1 MQEKIRIIVLC
12 IIAFIFELIAGY
24 FFYSTG
30 IKINMVETLNLEP
43 LTKAILTINF
53 GLFLLSTSI
62 ALATALIVARKMD
75 KKTGITAIT
84 ITYFSG
90 AIITI
95 IIFQQIEFILTAF
108 MTGIGLAVALFTLKE
123 KEKELKY
130 FQKIRAGISAGHKIL
145 LFSSLGILFTIL
157 ITTIPA
163 NQEIKQNFVDDFL
176 KITFGEGITV
186 EDFFTQQIAEQFIA
200 SETQLLDQVS
210 SFSELKKMEQKNDED
225 AILFKQKLLA
235 LRANINSEET
245 KKILAEKLKSADI
258 SPAKSVLTQMPVFE
272 AVSSI
277 AWALYA
283 VIGFGTA
290 SFIGNIVIVNLAA
303 LIYAGALF
311 FFPKEEMETTER
323 KQKQ

>member
-1 MQEKIRIIVLC
+1 
-12 IIAFIFELIAGY
+12 
-24 FFYSTG
+24 
-30 IKINMVETLNLEP
+30 
-43 LTKAILTINF
+43 
-53 GLFLLSTSI
+53 
-62 ALATALIVARKMD
+62 
-75 KKTGITAIT
+75 
-84 ITYFSG
+84 
-90 AIITI
+90 
-95 IIFQQIEFILTAF
+95 